1 MLQYRLQCCEGNGAA
16 RSQGGTT
23 MYRAIVVDDNLSNL
37 ELIETLMLR
46 MGFEVYTANSGR
58 GLLQLARQH
67 QPDVIL
73 TDLAMPH
80 AEINGLD
87 AIKIIRQDPDLKDIP
102 VVAISAVT
110 GMLEEAHDNR
120 KFEAVLRKPFQID
133 QLQAIMGKLFGQSF
147 T

>member
-1 MLQYRLQCCEGNGAA
+1 
-16 RSQGGTT
+16 
-23 MYRAIVVDDNLSNL
+23 MYSAIVVDDNLSNL
-37 ELIETLMLR
+37 ELIELLMRRL
-46 MGFEVYTANSGR
+46 GFEVFTANSGK
-58 GLLQLARQH
+58 GLLKLARQ
-67 QPDVIL
+67 QKPDVIL

-120 KFEAVLRKPFQID
+120 KFEAVLRKPFRID
-133 QLQAIMGKLFGQSF
+133 QLQAIMGRLFGQSF